1 MLISQPVVGIPSQSA
16 KPARHA
22 VRRHDPPIHATA
34 ALANSRAQ
42 SRPHTPQFVGSVAV
56 VAHTSPQRVW
66 FIGQTTRHT
75 GAPPSSGRA
84 QAVPAGQRVP
94 HAPQWSLLVARS
106 TH

>member
-22 VRRHDPPIHATA
+22 VRRHDPPMHATA
-34 ALANSRAQ
+34 ALAISREQ
-42 SRPHTPQFVGSVAV
+42 SRPQAPQFIGSVAV

-66 FIGQTTRHT
+66 FIGQTVRH
-75 GAPPSSGRA
+75 AALPSAARA